1 MRENVIIAYRG
12 ANYEIGQWPHG
23 YGIWAGSSPQ
33 PHPMEWW
40 PPTPEGWSA
49 AWYRFVAIETPGT
62 IVAASPPAGPAA
74 PAPASADG
82 SQPMAMSS
90 SQPTA
95 VLTDQATE
103 AAAGQAS
110 AAGQAGWVAA
120 DGGRSGRTA
129 AILLAIGV
137 VVGLIGLFPNYQ
149 GSGSLASEAFNLV
162 PHLFYLAAWAVG
174 AVLIVRGGT
183 AQRTGVLLATGV
195 SVVTFG
201 LMFSDAGFAMADGA
215 HLIKAGL
222 VLTLVS
228 WVLCAAGSLLA
239 FARMPKAWPRRPL
252 GREAAVALTLIG
264 AAIGAAITFAP
275 SWDSYLLTNTSG
287 QSETITLGNAFS
299 NPGWVIA
306 GNVAVMA
313 ALVAV
318 VAVAAFWRPARL
330 GWALAAGA
338 IIPLVGQAL
347 SGIIEINSQTA
358 AAQLGISASQASQA
372 GLTVDS
378 SLTAAY
384 WFFCVFLI
392 VLALGC
398 AWLGTS
404 GDLAWGRPAPGRR
417 GPHHRRPTRPPP
429 GPSLRRLARPRSA
442 HRASA
447 RRRSAPRRTGRRRR
461 TPRARLARH
470 PPPVRKTSLTP
481 APVSTA
487 LVSTAP
493 ISTAP
498 PAPTRPDRVAST
510 ARTGAL
516 RCATARRAASRR
528 RAPVRQGR

>member
-1 MRENVIIAYRG
+1 VRENVIIAYRG

-62 IVAASPPAGPAA
+62 IVAATPPAGPAGPVGA
-74 PAPASADG
+74 VTASPSG

-95 VLTDQATE
+95 VLTDQATA

-129 AILLAIGV
+129 AILLAIGI

-183 AQRTGVLLATGV
+183 GQRTGVLLATGV

-275 SWDSYLLTNTSG
+275 SWDSYLLTNSSG

-404 GDLAWGRPAPGRR
+404 GDLAWSRPA
-417 GPHHRRPTRPPP
+417 GPASPWATPPSAYAAAAGPVAPASGSPTF
-429 GPSLRRLARPRSA
+429 GSPSL
-442 HRASA
+442 
-447 RRRSAPRRTGRRRR
+447 G
-461 TPRARLARH
+461 TPTFGT
-470 PPPVRKTSLTP
+470 PSYGTPSYGTP
-481 APVSTA
+481 APDSPA
-487 LVSTAP
+487 A
-493 ISTAP
+493 AG
-498 PAPTRPDRVAST
+498 PAPTAGPQDVSDAGAGLNGTGINGTDLNGTDLNSTAST
-510 ARTGAL
+510 DEA
-516 RCATARRAASRR
+516 
-528 RAPVRQGR
+528 

>member
-62 IVAASPPAGPAA
+62 IVAATPPAGPAGPA
-74 PAPASADG
+74 GPAPASPSG

-95 VLTDQATE
+95 VLTDQATA

-129 AILLAIGV
+129 AILLAIGI

-183 AQRTGVLLATGV
+183 GQRTGVLLATGV

-275 SWDSYLLTNTSG
+275 SWDSYLLTNSSG

-404 GDLAWGRPAPGRR
+404 GDLAWSRPSGPASPWATPPSAYAAAAGPVAPASGS
-417 GPHHRRPTRPPP
+417 PTF
-429 GPSLRRLARPRSA
+429 GSPSL
-442 HRASA
+442 
-447 RRRSAPRRTGRRRR
+447 G
-461 TPRARLARH
+461 TPTFGT
-470 PPPVRKTSLTP
+470 PSYGTPSYGTPSYGTP
-481 APVSTA
+481 APDSPA
-487 LVSTAP
+487 A
-493 ISTAP
+493 AG
-498 PAPTRPDRVAST
+498 PAPTAGPQDVSDAGAGLNGTGINGTDLNGTDLNSTAST
-510 ARTGAL
+510 DEA
-516 RCATARRAASRR
+516 
-528 RAPVRQGR
+528 